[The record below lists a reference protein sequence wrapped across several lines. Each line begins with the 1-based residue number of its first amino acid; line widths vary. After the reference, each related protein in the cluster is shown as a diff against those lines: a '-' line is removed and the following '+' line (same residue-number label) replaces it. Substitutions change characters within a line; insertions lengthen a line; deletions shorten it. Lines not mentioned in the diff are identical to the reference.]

1 MFSAPITGYT
11 ITKRHYVCKIKGGQ
25 VTLDIIFGS
34 PSRYVQGKDLLTRA
48 GDYIKP
54 YGKKVLVLAD
64 ENVQE
69 ICGDDLIHELE
80 NDGFGIS
87 KVTFQGECSMK
98 EIERITEIGEKDDVN
113 AVLGVGTGKALD
125 TAKAV
130 AAELDASMLIF
141 NTLASSDAPTSGL
154 SVIYTEDG
162 EVEKY
167 QFYDKNPDLV
177 MNDTRIISQGPPH
190 MLASGISDA
199 LATLIEARATRQA
212 HGQNMHDG
220 KATIAGYAIAEKCE
234 EILFQYGIQA
244 YAANKEKVVTPALEA
259 VVEANT
265 LLSGLGFENG
275 GIAGAHAIHN
285 GLSALH
291 GDIHSMSHGE
301 KVAYG
306 IVAQLVL
313 ENRPIEELE
322 RYIDFM
328 LKLDLPITMEALHLD
343 EASDEDLKRV
353 AELAV
358 DPNDTMT
365 NMPFEVTADQVVE
378 ALKAVDVY
386 VKDYKRRKEIE

>member
-1 MFSAPITGYT
+1 MD
-11 ITKRHYVCKIKGGQ
+11 KIY
-25 VTLDIIFGS
+25 GS
-34 PSRYVQGKDLLTRA
+34 PSRYVQGKDLLKRA
-48 GDYIKP
+48 GKYIKP
-54 YGKKVLVLAD
+54 YGEKLLVLAD
-64 ENVQE
+64 ETVQE
-69 ICGDDLIHELE
+69 ICGDDLIKQLE
-80 NDGFGIS
+80 EDGFDIS
-87 KVTFQGECSMK
+87 KVTFNGECSMK
-98 EIERITEIGEKDDVN
+98 EIERVSKIGEEDEVD

-125 TAKAV
+125 TSKAV
-130 AAELDASMLIF
+130 AEELSVYMLIF

-177 MNDTRIISQGPPH
+177 MNDTKIISQGPPH

-199 LATLIEARATRQA
+199 LATLIEARATREA
-212 HGQNMHDG
+212 HGENMHGG
-220 KATIAGYAIAEKCE
+220 KPTIAGYAIAEKCE
-234 EILFQYGIQA
+234 ETLFQYGIQA
-244 YAANKEKVVTPALEA
+244 YAANKEKIVTPALEA

-291 GDIHSMSHGE
+291 GDIHDMSHGE

-306 IVAQLVL
+306 IVAQLIL
-313 ENRPIEELE
+313 ENRPIDELE

-343 EASDEDLKRV
+343 EASDDDLRKV

-358 DPNDTMT
+358 DPDDTMT
-365 NMPFEVTADQVVE
+365 NMPFKATADDVVD
-378 ALKAVDVY
+378 AIKAVDVY
-386 VKDYKRRKEIE
+386 VKDFQKRK

>member
-1 MFSAPITGYT
+1 MD
-11 ITKRHYVCKIKGGQ
+11 K
-25 VTLDIIFGS
+25 IFGS
-34 PSRYVQGKDLLTRA
+34 SSRYVQGKDLLTRA
-48 GDYIKP
+48 GSYLKS
-54 YGKKVLVLAD
+54 YGEKILVLAD

-69 ICGDDLIHELE
+69 ICGNDLVQQLE
-80 NDGFGIS
+80 SDSFDIS
-87 KVTFQGECSMK
+87 KVTFNGECSMK
-98 EIERITEIGEKDDVN
+98 EIGRITEIGEKDEVN
-113 AVLGVGTGKALD
+113 AVLGIGTGKALD

-130 AAELDASMLIF
+130 AAELNVSMLIF

-199 LATLIEARATRQA
+199 LATLIEARATKEA

-220 KATIAGYAIAEKCE
+220 KATIAGNAIAEKCE
-234 EILFQYGIQA
+234 ETLFQYGIQA
-244 YAANKEKVVTPALEA
+244 YAANKEKTVTPALEA

-291 GDIHSMSHGE
+291 GKIHDKSHGE

-306 IVAQLVL
+306 IVTQLVL
-313 ENRPIEELE
+313 ENRPIDELE

-328 LKLDLPITMEALHLD
+328 LKLDLPITMEDLHLA
-343 EASDEDLKRV
+343 EASDDDLKRV

-358 DPNDTMT
+358 DPEDTMT
-365 NMPFEVTADQVVE
+365 NMPFEVTADDVVE

-386 VKDYKRRKEIE
+386 VKDYKKRKDIA

>member
-1 MFSAPITGYT
+1 MD
-11 ITKRHYVCKIKGGQ
+11 KIY
-25 VTLDIIFGS
+25 GS
-34 PSRYVQGKDLLTRA
+34 PSRYVQGKDLLKRA
-48 GDYIKP
+48 GKYIKP
-54 YGKKVLVLAD
+54 YGEKLLVLAD
-64 ENVQE
+64 ETVQE
-69 ICGDDLIHELE
+69 ICGDDLIKQLE
-80 NDGFGIS
+80 EDGFDIS
-87 KVTFQGECSMK
+87 KVTFNGECSMK
-98 EIERITEIGEKDDVN
+98 EIERVSKIGEEDEVD

-125 TAKAV
+125 TSKAV
-130 AAELDASMLIF
+130 AEELSVYMLIF

-177 MNDTRIISQGPPH
+177 MNDTKIISQGPPH

-199 LATLIEARATRQA
+199 LATLIEARATREA
-212 HGQNMHDG
+212 HGENMHGG

-234 EILFQYGIQA
+234 ETLFQYGIQA
-244 YAANKEKVVTPALEA
+244 YAANKEKIVTPALEA

-291 GDIHSMSHGE
+291 GDIHDMSHGE

-306 IVAQLVL
+306 IVAQLIL
-313 ENRPIEELE
+313 ENRPIDELE

-343 EASDEDLKRV
+343 EASDDDLRKV

-358 DPNDTMT
+358 DPDDTMT
-365 NMPFEVTADQVVE
+365 NMPFKVTADDVVD
-378 ALKAVDVY
+378 AIKAVDVY
-386 VKDYKRRKEIE
+386 VKDFQKRK